1 MHPRLHPPI
10 RATRSA
16 LSLAVMS
23 LALMAQASAQAP
35 AQAPAAANPPAPSSA
50 AAPAT
55 PNSGPQP
62 FASVVKNAT
71 RMEGLFTL
79 WQRDD
84 KVWIELAPEDLNKP
98 LLLSPKFS
106 SGIGERG
113 LFAGLMASRWGGGVG
128 KQQMVQFRRV
138 HNQVQLLALNSLVR
152 AQAGTPSARTVEASY
167 SPSLLGSV
175 TVASQPHPERK
186 SVLIEANGLFLSDMQ
201 GLGMTLNRLYR
212 QNYALDR
219 ANSHITTARAQADAV
234 MLNVNQHFTA
244 TTLAV
249 AQPTPAGAPSGPQ
262 PSTPGTLPD
271 ARSLFMGI
279 HYTLMKLPDQP
290 AAPRAADPRVG
301 YFQTAVDDF
310 SNDLAR
316 TPRQRMINRW
326 RLEKKDPT
334 AALSEPVKPIT
345 FWVDRNVP
353 LEYRDTLVEGILE
366 WNKAFERIG
375 FKNAVVAKIQPNDAS
390 FDTLD
395 GNVASVRWMV
405 NVDPSFGAI
414 GPSHVDPRTGEILD
428 ADIAFEGLS
437 SRNQRWFRAATLKG
451 VTDWAQ
457 ALQAH
462 DALREGLVPAPQHTD
477 AHPHSEAC
485 QFADRAMEQLHY
497 GLDVLAARGDVQ
509 PDGPE
514 AKEFM
519 LNVLRGV
526 AMHEVGHTLGL
537 RHNFRS
543 SRAYTW
549 AQINDPAFTAAHGIS
564 GSVMEYPGTHLPA
577 PGQALLP
584 HHGRTRPALGPYD
597 YWAIEYGYKP
607 LAKEEEAE
615 ALQRIAGRSAEKW
628 LAYGTDE
635 DNSLGIDPESLSD
648 DLGDDPIAFARSRVA
663 IARDMIAKQ
672 ETRSL
677 KPTEDYAVLRRTLGF
692 VAGDLG
698 RAAGILVR
706 QIGGVK
712 TLRDFPGSGRDP
724 LQPNSAALQ
733 REALDLLGKHF
744 FSAGAYALSPALE
757 RRLAPD
763 FAERTDALFEGERT
777 PTTMYSFTN
786 QLVDLQKAL
795 LAQLLSDGVAGRIL
809 DSEAKLAKGEAF
821 PLAELYQRLGQD
833 IWSELGG
840 AADIPGTR
848 RELQREHANRLAAAL
863 LRPSSGAR
871 ADSRSL
877 MRAQAKTLLARIQAG
892 ANKAGLS
899 AEARAHLQDVAETLS
914 LALQAKLQRSG
925 V

>member
-1 MHPRLHPPI
+1 MKHRPHSPTH
-10 RATRSA
+10 ATRSA
-16 LSLAVMS
+16 LSLAVLS

-35 AQAPAAANPPAPSSA
+35 ASAPTSGPASAPAVTPAAAAAPSA
-50 AAPAT
+50 A
-55 PNSGPQP
+55 PQP
-62 FASVVKNAT
+62 FATVVKNAT
-71 RMEGLFTL
+71 RIEGLFTL

-106 SGIGERG
+106 SGIGEKG
-113 LFAGLMASRWGGGVG
+113 LYSGLMASRWGGGVG
-128 KQQMVQFRRV
+128 KQQMVQFRRL
-138 HNQVQLLALNSLVR
+138 HNQVQLLALNTQVR
-152 AQAGTPSARTVEASY
+152 AQEGTPSARTVQASY

-175 TVASQPHPERK
+175 AVASQPHPERK
-186 SVLIEANGLFLSDMQ
+186 SVLIEANGLFLSDLQ

-219 ANSHITTARAQADAV
+219 ANSGIVSARSQADAV
-234 MLNVNQHFTA
+234 MLNVNQHFA
-244 TTLAV
+244 ASTLAV
-249 AQPTPAGAPSGPQ
+249 AQPTAPGQPGGPQ

-279 HYTLMKLPDQP
+279 HYTLMKLPEQP
-290 AAPRAADPRVG
+290 AAVRPADPRVG
-301 YFQTAVDDF
+301 YFQTSVDDF

-326 RLEKKDPT
+326 RLEKKDPA

-375 FKNAVVAKIQPNDAS
+375 FKNAVVAKIQPEDAS

-405 NVDPSFGAI
+405 NLEPSFGAI

-462 DALREGLVPAPQHTD
+462 DALREGLVPAPQGQETE
-477 AHPHSEAC
+477 AHRHSEAC

-543 SRAYTW
+543 SRAYSW
-549 AQINDPAFTAAHGIS
+549 AQINDPAFTAANGIS

-577 PGQALLP
+577 PSQALLP

-597 YWAIEYGYKP
+597 YWAIEYGYRP
-607 LAKEEEAE
+607 LAKEEEAG
-615 ALQRIAGRSAEKW
+615 ALQRIAGR
-628 LAYGTDE
+628 
-635 DNSLGIDPESLSD
+635 
-648 DLGDDPIAFARSRVA
+648 
-663 IARDMIAKQ
+663 Q
-672 ETRSL
+672 
-677 KPTEDYAVLRRTLGF
+677 RRE
-692 VAGDLG
+692 VAGLWH
-698 RAAGILVR
+698 R
-706 QIGGVK
+706 
-712 TLRDFPGSGRDP
+712 
-724 LQPNSAALQ
+724 
-733 REALDLLGKHF
+733 
-744 FSAGAYALSPALE
+744 
-757 RRLAPD
+757 
-763 FAERTDALFEGERT
+763 
-777 PTTMYSFTN
+777 
-786 QLVDLQKAL
+786 
-795 LAQLLSDGVAGRIL
+795 
-809 DSEAKLAKGEAF
+809 
-821 PLAELYQRLGQD
+821 
-833 IWSELGG
+833 
-840 AADIPGTR
+840 
-848 RELQREHANRLAAAL
+848 
-863 LRPSSGAR
+863 
-871 ADSRSL
+871 
-877 MRAQAKTLLARIQAG
+877 
-892 ANKAGLS
+892 
-899 AEARAHLQDVAETLS
+899 
-914 LALQAKLQRSG
+914 
-925 V
+925 

>member
-1 MHPRLHPPI
+1 MEIPMKKHTL
-10 RATRSA
+10 SA
-16 LSLAVMS
+16 FSLAVLSLA
-23 LALMAQASAQAP
+23 LTTAASAQTPPANAAP
-35 AQAPAAANPPAPSSA
+35 GAPSAPAAAPAGA
-50 AAPAT
+50 GA
-55 PNSGPQP
+55 PQP
-62 FASVVKNAT
+62 FAALTKDAK
-71 RMEGLFTL
+71 RIDGLLTL
-79 WQRDD
+79 WQKDD
-84 KVWIELAPEDLNKP
+84 KVWIELAPSDLNKP
-98 LLLSPKFS
+98 MLLSPKIS
-106 SGIGERG
+106 RGIGENS
-113 LFAGLMASRWGGGVG
+113 LFAGLMASRWGSGVG
-128 KQQMVQFRRV
+128 KQQLVHFRRV
-138 HNQVQLLALNSLVR
+138 HNQVQLVAQNTLVR
-152 AQAGTPSARTVEASY
+152 ADAGTPNARAVEASY

-175 TVASQPHPERK
+175 PVVSQPHPERK
-186 SVLIEANGLFLSDMQ
+186 SVLIEANSIFLNDLQ
-201 GLGMTLNRLYR
+201 GLGMNLGRIYR

-219 ANSHITTARAQADAV
+219 GNSSIVAARAHAEGV
-234 MLNVNQHFTA
+234 MLEVSQHFA
-244 TTLAV
+244 AATLA
-249 AQPTPAGAPSGPQ
+249 APQPTPPGMPTGPQ

-279 HYTLMKLPDQP
+279 HYTLMKLPDTP
-290 AAPRAADPRVG
+290 AAVRKADPRVG
-301 YFQTAVDDF
+301 YFQTSVDDF

-316 TPRQRMINRW
+316 TPRQRMVNRW
-326 RLEKKDPT
+326 RLEKKDPS

-345 FWVDRNVP
+345 FWVDKNVP
-353 LEYRDTLVEGILE
+353 LEYRDTLIEGILE

-375 FKNAVVAKIQPNDAS
+375 FKNAVVAKIQPDDAN

-405 NVDPSFGAI
+405 NIDPSFGAI

-437 SRNQRWFRAATLKG
+437 SRNQRWFRSATLQG
-451 VTDWAQ
+451 VADWAQ
-457 ALQAH
+457 LLQAH
-462 DALREGLVPAPQHTD
+462 DALREGLVGAPQD
-477 AHPHSEAC
+477 AAVHVHGEAC
-485 QFADRAMEQLHY
+485 EHADRAMEQLHY
-497 GLDVLAARGDVQ
+497 GLEVLASRGDIQ

-514 AKEFM
+514 AKQFV

-549 AQINDPAFTAAHGIS
+549 AQINDPAFTAANGIS

-577 PGQALLP
+577 PGQPLLA
-584 HHGRTRPALGPYD
+584 HHGRVRPALGPYD

-607 LAKEEEAE
+607 LSKDEEAE
-615 ALQRIAGRSAEKW
+615 GLQRIAARSAEKW

-635 DNSLGIDPESLSD
+635 DFALGIDPETLSD
-648 DLGDDPIAFARSRVA
+648 DLGDDPVAFARTRVE

-672 ETRSL
+672 EKRQL
-677 KPTEDYAVLRRTLGF
+677 KPTEDYAVLRRTLNF

-698 RAAGILVR
+698 RAAGVLVR

-724 LQPNSAALQ
+724 LQPNPAPVQ
-733 REALDLLGKHF
+733 REALDVLGKHF

-763 FAERTDALFEGERT
+763 FEERTDAVFAGTRVPATE
-777 PTTMYSFTN
+777 YSFSG
-786 QLVDLQKAL
+786 QMVDLQKAM

-821 PLAELYQRLGQD
+821 RLSELYRRLGQD
-833 IWSELGG
+833 IWSELTAGT
-840 AADIPGTR
+840 DISRGR

-863 LRPSSGAR
+863 LRPSPTAR
-871 ADSRSL
+871 ADTRSL
-877 MRAQAKTLLARIQAG
+877 LRAEAKTLLARVQAG
-892 ANKAGLS
+892 AGKPALS
-899 AEARAHLQDVAETLS
+899 VEARAHLQDVAETLD
-914 LALQAKLQRSG
+914 LALQAKLQRSA